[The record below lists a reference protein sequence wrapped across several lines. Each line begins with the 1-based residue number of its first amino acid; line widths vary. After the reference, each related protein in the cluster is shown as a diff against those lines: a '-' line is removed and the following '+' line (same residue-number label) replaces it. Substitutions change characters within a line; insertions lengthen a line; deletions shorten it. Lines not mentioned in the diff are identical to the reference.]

1 MLSFGHSSPS
11 FGQALL
17 SRREVLRLGGLGLAG
32 LSLPQLLRSEAEATT
47 PARAA
52 ARPKSLIYVVLSGGP
67 SHIDMYDLKSGAPAE
82 FRGPFSP
89 IATSLPGCEICEF
102 MPLQAK
108 LMDRVALVRGI
119 RSVENDHFLSEV
131 YTGLPRTA
139 GSRPSFGSLVSRLLP
154 AAGAMPSYVNVNE
167 RPSSSENDYEQPHY
181 AGPEHAPFRPSA
193 ESLDDLAPAKSLD
206 RLRDRRELL
215 TAFDALRRQVDQVHA
230 YQALDRHQ
238 TKAFEIVTSPAV
250 REAFDLSK
258 EPPKTIERYGTRGQ
272 FTHQTYKTLLYP
284 WDPKPFVLA
293 RRLVEAGVRTVTVT
307 IGNWD
312 HHSGANSDIFFSLRT
327 VLPALDRS
335 LYALFEDLRE
345 RGLDDDV
352 GVVVLGEFGRTPK
365 ITYPGPGREHWA
377 EAGCA
382 LFYGGGWKTGQ
393 VIGATDARAE
403 RSIDGRIGFQN
414 VMASIYRLFGIDPT
428 TTIADFNGRPQY
440 LLDYDQP
447 IAALS

>member
-1 MLSFGHSSPS
+1 MTRVGIESSILGTPQRRRSFLQWGS
-11 FGQALL
+11 
-17 SRREVLRLGGLGLAG
+17 LGLAG
-32 LSLPQLLRSEAEATT
+32 LSLPDLLRSQAQAKA
-47 PARAA
+47 PARS
-52 ARPKSLIYVVLSGGP
+52 KSLIYIVLSGGP
-67 SHIDMYDLKSGAPAE
+67 SHIDMYDLKPGAPAE

-108 LMDRVALVRGI
+108 LMDRMALVRGI

-139 GSRPSFGSLVSRLLP
+139 GARPSFGSLISRFLP
-154 AAGAMPSYVNVNE
+154 SAGAMPSYVNVNE
-167 RPSSSENDYEQPHY
+167 RPGSNENDYERPHY

-193 ESLDDLAPAKSLD
+193 ESLDDLSPAKSLA
-206 RLRDRRELL
+206 RLQDRRDLL
-215 TAFDALRRQVDQVHA
+215 TAFDALRRQVDQVQSYRA
-230 YQALDRHQ
+230 LDKYQA
-238 TKAFEIVTSPAV
+238 KAFEIVTSPAV

-258 EPPKTIERYGTRGQ
+258 EPAKVVDRCGKGGK
-272 FTHQTYKTLLYP
+272 FTHQTYKDLKYP
-284 WDPKPFVLA
+284 WDVKPFILA
-293 RRLVEAGVRTVTVT
+293 RRLVEAGVRIVTVK
-307 IGNWD
+307 IGSWD
-312 HHSGANSDIFFSLRT
+312 HHSGANSDIFHSLQT

-335 LYALFEDLRE
+335 VYALCEDLRE
-345 RGLDDDV
+345 RGLDEDV
-352 GVVVLGEFGRTPK
+352 GVVMLGEFGRTPK

-414 VMASIYRLFGIDPT
+414 VMASIYRHFGIDPT
-428 TTIADFNGRPQY
+428 MTIADFNGRPQY
-440 LLDYDQP
+440 LLDYDEP
-447 IAALS
+447 IAALG